1 MMQPTTGQQHLIDRM
16 KKSKIISL
24 LLLMTLFSFIMETEK
39 QALKKWDQ
47 VKDVVLSEMY
57 TDSIDSVDFT
67 PTNQFVTQAEY

>member
-1 MMQPTTGQQHLIDRM
+1 
-16 KKSKIISL
+16 
-24 LLLMTLFSFIMETEK
+24 MTLFSFIMETEK

-57 TDSIDSVDFT
+57 PDSIDSIDFT

>member
-1 MMQPTTGQQHLIDRM
+1 M

-57 TDSIDSVDFT
+57 PDSIDSVDFT

>member
-1 MMQPTTGQQHLIDRM
+1 MMQPTTGQQHLIVRM

-39 QALKKWDQ
+39 KALKKWDQ